1 MCSSTG
7 HETGGSG
14 ITPAPTS
21 GSGSGSGGNP
31 ITSGPVDTGSG
42 GKFLTYSG
50 TYTVSRMLV
59 RLQLF
64 K

>member
-42 GKFLTYSG
+42 GKF
-50 TYTVSRMLV
+50 
-59 RLQLF
+59 
-64 K
+64 